1 MNNRYVCIHGHFY
14 QPPRENPWLEAI
26 EAQDSA
32 QPFHD
37 WNERITY
44 ECYTPNTASRILD
57 EKGDIIDITN
67 NYSKISFNFGPTLL
81 SWMEKYEPET
91 YKAILKA
98 DEESRKRFSGHGSA
112 MAQAFGHIIMPL
124 ANLRDKQTQVV
135 WGIRDFE
142 YRFKRK
148 PEGMWLPEA
157 AVDTE
162 TLEVLAEQNIKF
174 TVLAPRQARRVRKIG
189 ESHWTDVS
197 GEWIDPRMPYLC
209 NLPSGKKIMLFFY
222 DGGISQDVAFKGL
235 LKNGRDFANR
245 FAYSFTHESEHKPQ
259 LVHIATDGES
269 YGHHH
274 RHGDMALAYCL
285 HYLEKEGLAT
295 ITNYGEF
302 LEKFPPTYETEIFE
316 NSSWSCVHGVERW
329 RNNCGCNTGGTHYH
343 QNWRDPLRTALD
355 WLRNHLVELYEKETG
370 KYLHNP
376 WQARNAYMDVLLNR
390 SKNKVEA
397 FIHSFAKKELTKEE
411 RVKVVKLL
419 EMQRHTML
427 MYTSCGWFFDEL
439 SGIETIQVIQY
450 AGRAIQLAEEVADI
464 KLEKAFTELL
474 AKAPSNLDEYVNGA
488 HIYEAYAK
496 PARLDLL
503 KVGLHYAIVSLF
515 EEYPENL
522 PIYSYVFKSEVYDR
536 MEAGVQK
543 LVIGIAKVYST
554 ITLEESEV
562 SFVVLYLGQHSI
574 IANAMENMP
583 DEVFNAM
590 HGKIRKSFLRS
601 EVGEIMQLMSQYFG
615 SRWYSL
621 FHLSKDEQRRVFNQI
636 MQKTLQKM
644 ENSFRQIYEHNY
656 HMMNLTNHA
665 NAPLPAIFRTTV
677 EFILNADLRKLF
689 EEEHINLDE
698 LERLTEE
705 VEHWAVKLDVDTL
718 DFVITKR
725 MNAIMKLF
733 STNPK
738 NTERLKYILEIFK
751 HLKKL
756 PMIIDRWMIQ
766 NIYFTIGQTH
776 FREVQALA
784 SRGDISAQKWLKY
797 FEELGDELEVHIG

>member
-44 ECYTPNTASRILD
+44 ECYAPNTASRILD
-57 EKGDIIDITN
+57 EKGDIVDITN

-112 MAQAFGHIIMPL
+112 IAQAFGHIIMPL
-124 ANLRDKQTQVV
+124 ANLPDKHTQVV

-162 TLEVLAEQNIKF
+162 TLEVLAEHNIKF
-174 TVLAPRQARRVRKIG
+174 TVFAPRQARRMRRIG
-189 ESHWTDVS
+189 DSHWTDVS
-197 GEWIDPRMPYLC
+197 GEHIDTRMPYLC
-209 NLPSGKKIMLFFY
+209 NLPSGRTIVLFFY

-245 FAYSFTHESEHKPQ
+245 FAHSFTHESEYKPQ

-285 HYLEKEGLAT
+285 HYLEKQGLAT

-302 LEKFPPTYETEIFE
+302 LEKFPPTHEAEIFE

-329 RNNCGCNTGGTHYH
+329 RHNCGCNTGGTHYH
-343 QNWRDPLRTALD
+343 QSWRDPLRTSLD
-355 WLRNHLVELYEKETG
+355 WLREHLVDLYDKEAS
-370 KYLHNP
+370 KYLYNP
-376 WQARNAYMDVLLNR
+376 WQARNAYMDVLLHR
-390 SKNKVEA
+390 SRNKVES
-397 FIHSFAKKELTKEE
+397 FVHSFAKKELTKEE
-411 RVKVVKLL
+411 RIQVIKLL
-419 EMQRHTML
+419 EMQRHAML
-427 MYTSCGWFFDEL
+427 MYTSCGWFFDEI

-464 KLEKAFTELL
+464 KLEKAFTERLT
-474 AKAPSNLDEYVNGA
+474 KAPSNLDEYVNGA
-488 HIYEAYAK
+488 HIYEVYAK

-522 PIYSYVFKSEVYDR
+522 PIYSYIFKSEVYDR

-590 HGKIRKSFLRS
+590 HGKIRRAFLRS
-601 EVGEIMQLMSQYFG
+601 EVGEIMHLMSQYFG
-615 SRWYSL
+615 PQWYSL

-636 MQKTLQKM
+636 LQKTLLKM
-644 ENSFRQIYEHNY
+644 ENSFRHIYEHNY

-665 NAPLPAIFRTTV
+665 NAPLPAIFKTTV

-705 VEHWAVKLDVDTL
+705 VERWAVKLDVDTL

-733 STNPK
+733 SSNPR

-751 HLKKL
+751 QLKKL
-756 PMIIDRWMIQ
+756 PMEMDRWMIQ
-766 NIYFTIGQTH
+766 NMYFSMGQTH
-776 FREVQALA
+776 FKEVQAVA
-784 SRGDISAQKWLKY
+784 SRGDVSAQKWVKY
-797 FEELGDELEVHIG
+797 FKELGDELEVHVG

>member
-98 DEESRKRFSGHGSA
+98 DEESRRRFSGHGSA

-124 ANLRDKQTQVV
+124 ANPRDKQTQVI

-157 AVDTE
+157 AVDTD
-162 TLEVLAEQNIKF
+162 TLEVLAEHNIKF
-174 TVLAPRQARRVRKIG
+174 TVLAPRQARRVRRIG
-189 ESHWTDVS
+189 DSHWIDVS
-197 GEWIDPRMPYLC
+197 GERIDPRIPYLC
-209 NLPSGKKIMLFFY
+209 NLPSGRKIVLFYY

-245 FAYSFTHESEHKPQ
+245 FAYSFSHESEHTPQ

-285 HYLEKEGLAT
+285 HYLEEQGLAT

-302 LEKFPPTYETEIFE
+302 LEKFPPLYETEIFE

-329 RNNCGCNTGGTHYH
+329 RNNCGCNTGGTHFH
-343 QNWRDPLRTALD
+343 QNWRNPLRNALD
-355 WLRNHLVELYEKETG
+355 WLRDNLVELFEKEG
-370 KYLHNP
+370 SKYLRNP
-376 WQARNAYMDVLLNR
+376 WQARNAYMDVLLHR
-390 SKNKVEA
+390 SRNKVEA
-397 FIHSFAKKELTKEE
+397 FVHSFAKKELTKDE
-411 RVKVVKLL
+411 RIKIIKLL
-419 EMQRHTML
+419 EMQRHAML

-450 AGRAIQLAEEVADI
+450 ASRAIQLAEEVSEL

-536 MEAGVQK
+536 MEAGVQR

-583 DEVFNAM
+583 DDVFNTM
-590 HGKIRKSFLRS
+590 HGKIRRAFLRS
-601 EVGEIMQLMSQYFG
+601 EVGEIMNLMGQYFG
-615 SRWYSL
+615 PTWYSL

-665 NAPLPAIFRTTV
+665 NAPLPAVFKTTV

-705 VEHWAVKLDVDTL
+705 VERWAVKLDVDTL

-756 PMIIDRWMIQ
+756 PMVIDRWMIQ
-766 NIYFTIGQTH
+766 NMYFTIGQTH
-776 FREVQALA
+776 FREMQTLA
-784 SRGDISAQKWLKY
+784 SRGEASAQKWVKY